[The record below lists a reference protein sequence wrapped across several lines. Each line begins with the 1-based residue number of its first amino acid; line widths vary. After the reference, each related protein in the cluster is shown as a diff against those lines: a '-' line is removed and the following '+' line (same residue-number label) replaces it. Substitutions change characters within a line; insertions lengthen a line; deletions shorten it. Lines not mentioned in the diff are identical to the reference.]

1 MKCGRR
7 KQTGTLNVAILVP
20 TFVVIGIAL
29 FLNGLFRT
37 ILEGDSDRLT
47 GKLLM
52 ALSVASLSL
61 GGLGALSVV
70 R

>member
-1 MKCGRR
+1 M
-7 KQTGTLNVAILVP
+7 AIIVP

-29 FLNGLFRT
+29 FMNGLFRT
-37 ILEGDSDRLT
+37 LWEGDSDRLT
-47 GKLLM
+47 GKLLI
-52 ALSVASLSL
+52 ALSVVSLSL